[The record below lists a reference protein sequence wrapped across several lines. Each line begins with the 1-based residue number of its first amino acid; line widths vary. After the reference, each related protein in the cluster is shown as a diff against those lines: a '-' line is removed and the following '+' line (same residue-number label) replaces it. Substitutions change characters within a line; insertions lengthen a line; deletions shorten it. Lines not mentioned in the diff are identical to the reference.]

1 MTVNPLEVVTPRE
14 LITRFS
20 EIGRE
25 VTAGNDGSS
34 VLDGLIQASIRH
46 IPGAEWASITHY
58 REPQFRTV
66 ASTDPRASK
75 ADAIQ
80 YELGSGPCL
89 DAIVEDTIF
98 CPDDIA
104 NDPHWPEFGRRASE
118 EFGVASML
126 SFRLEIEAHDVIGCL
141 NLYSTAHGAFGDEDM
156 TAGLLL
162 ATHAAW
168 ALASETASNKA
179 ATLEDAMESNR
190 DIGIAMGILMS
201 THKITRDAAFDLL
214 RIASQGSHRKVREV
228 AADVIETGMLT
239 FPHQLDGRVHS
250 RPRPGPPRAMA

>member
-1 MTVNPLEVVTPRE
+1 
-14 LITRFS
+14 
-20 EIGRE
+20 
-25 VTAGNDGSS
+25 
-34 VLDGLIQASIRH
+34 VLDGLIYAAIRH

-58 REPQFRTV
+58 RQPQFRTV
-66 ASTDPRASK
+66 ASSDPRATE
-75 ADAIQ
+75 ADALQ

-89 DAIVEDTIF
+89 DAIVEDTVF

-118 EFGVASML
+118 QFGVASML
-126 SFRLEIEAHDVIGCL
+126 SFRLEIEAQDVIGCL
-141 NLYSTAHGAFGDEDM
+141 NLYSREHGAFNDADL
-156 TAGLLL
+156 TTGLLL

-179 ATLEDAMESNR
+179 ATLENAMESNR

-201 THKITRDAAFDLL
+201 THKITREAAFDLL
-214 RIASQGSHRKVREV
+214 RIASQGTHRKVREV
-228 AADVIETGMLT
+228 AADVMDTGTLT
-239 FPHQLDGRVHS
+239 IPERLRGGSGS